1 MRSHFEQW
9 FPATHPLRELAA
21 DIASLGMG
29 TAVSSGVWTAKPPP
43 WNLLSNGVAA
53 GWRAA
58 AAPGR
63 AGWVKTKGGTLN
75 DQGFSG
81 HAWGLGML
89 FDPFVDATI
98 WSCCSRQG
106 PSVGPVGFSAMRV
119 IVLTDYSPIAGI
131 ELEVVKSGTQ
141 DYGEDGARDFLA
153 AKALGTS
160 GCNLVK
166 CVTGMRSIEDDV
178 RRELRKD
185 SRYLAA
191 QFAQRKILIWN
202 FFPFQR
208 GGSHC
213 QGTQGLPSMQNTH
226 WLQLCHVY
234 LDRFLA
240 AVSATE
246 VIWAVNQAVPNGLR
260 ASSGRAVRVLS
271 HPYAWS
277 RRGQMPT
284 L

>member
-1 MRSHFEQW
+1 MRSDFVQW
-9 FPATHPLRELAA
+9 FPTTHPLRELAA
-21 DIASLGMG
+21 DIASLGLG
-29 TAVSSGVWTAKPPP
+29 TATGSGVWTAKPPP
-43 WNLLSNGVAA
+43 WNLMSNGVAT

-58 AAPGR
+58 ASPGR
-63 AGWVKTKGGTLN
+63 AGWVKTKGGALS

-81 HAWGLGML
+81 QAWGLGML

-98 WSCCSRQG
+98 WSCCSGQA
-106 PSVGPVGFSAMRV
+106 PSLGPVVFSAMRV

-131 ELEVVKSGTQ
+131 ESEVVKSGTQ
-141 DYGEDGARDFLA
+141 DYGEDGARDFLV
-153 AKALGTS
+153 AKDLGTS

-166 CVTGMRSIEDDV
+166 CVTGKRSVEDV
-178 RRELRKD
+178 RKELRKD
-185 SRYLAA
+185 SGYLAA
-191 QFAQRKILIWN
+191 QFAQRRTLLWN

-208 GGSHC
+208 GGSRC
-213 QGTQGLPSMQNTH
+213 QGTAGLPCMENKQ
-226 WLQLCHVY
+226 WLQLCHGY

-246 VIWAVNQAVPNGLR
+246 VIWAVNQNVPNLLR
-260 ASSGRAVRVLS
+260 ASSGRAVRVLP

-277 RRGQMPT
+277 SSGQMPT